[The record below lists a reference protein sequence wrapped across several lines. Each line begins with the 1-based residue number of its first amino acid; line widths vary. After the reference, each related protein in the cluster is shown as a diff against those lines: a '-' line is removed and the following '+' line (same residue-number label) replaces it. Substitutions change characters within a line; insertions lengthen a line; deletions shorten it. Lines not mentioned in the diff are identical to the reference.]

1 MDQTGIA
8 EKLDRYRAKR
18 NFDVTPE
25 PVESQPEKGKALSFV
40 VQKHAATR
48 LHYDFRLELDGVLL
62 SWAVPKGPSYDP
74 ADKRMAVRTE
84 DHPLSYA
91 SFEGEI
97 PKGQYGAGQ
106 VIVWDRG
113 SWTPLSD
120 PQQGLIN
127 GKLAFELHGE
137 KLKGSW
143 ELIRIKSPREARQ
156 EPWILFKRRDERAR
170 SRSEYDVVTALP
182 DSVLGSAP
190 AAAAGVAQAE
200 AKAAGAAVA
209 RAKASAG
216 AGKTAPT
223 TAGAAT
229 RAAADSAATRVGS
242 KAALPDTLSPQLA
255 TLASEVPTHG
265 EWIYE
270 IKFDGYRVLARID
283 QRGKARLFTR
293 AGNDWTA
300 KMPRLADELTR
311 LQLPPAWIDGEVV
324 VLDDQGVPDFNAL
337 QNAFDTA
344 KAQRLT
350 YFAFDLPFFD
360 GRDLRQEPL
369 TTRRALLRQV
379 LQDHAPHPEQ
389 LRFSEDFPAEA
400 GSVLQAACR
409 MNLEGVIAK
418 RADAPY
424 RNDRSTTWLKL
435 KCQQRQE
442 FVIGGFTER
451 SDAPGQIGSL
461 LLGLHDERGVLRSVG
476 AVGTGWNFE
485 VARRLFDQLSALQ
498 QPAPPFDAE
507 PLASPGADS
516 GMDGSKDGSKD
527 KATRSKLAKRP
538 VRRTP
543 AGARW
548 VQPSLMAEVAFGGFT
563 PDGQIRHASFVA
575 QRSDK
580 EPRMI
585 TLEKPIKPSAGAT
598 PAKDSATRVG
608 GINISNAKRVID
620 PQSGTTKIDLV
631 RYYESVASYMLP
643 HLKGRAV
650 ALVRGPAGIGGQLF
664 FQKHDDKKAPDAPVE
679 VATLKAL
686 LQGAQLNVIEFHTGN
701 SRPAGTR
708 KPDRVVFDLD
718 PGEGVGWPQI
728 QEAAQVVR
736 ALLQEL
742 ELQTWLKTSGG
753 KGLHLVLPIAARW
766 DADVV
771 KDFSRAVVEHLAR
784 TLPDRFVAKSG
795 GGNRVGRI
803 FVDYLRNGSE
813 ATTVAAFSAR
823 ARPGMGVSMPMSW
836 DDLPGLK
843 SGAHF
848 TVANARDH
856 LSFQTQDPWASYW
869 QTRQSLSGAMK
880 LLGLRKTSA

>member
-1 MDQTGIA
+1 
-8 EKLDRYRAKR
+8 
-18 NFDVTPE
+18 
-25 PVESQPEKGKALSFV
+25 
-40 VQKHAATR
+40 
-48 LHYDFRLELDGVLL
+48 
-62 SWAVPKGPSYDP
+62 
-74 ADKRMAVRTE
+74 
-84 DHPLSYA
+84 
-91 SFEGEI
+91 
-97 PKGQYGAGQ
+97 
-106 VIVWDRG
+106 
-113 SWTPLSD
+113 
-120 PQQGLIN
+120 
-127 GKLAFELHGE
+127 
-137 KLKGSW
+137 
-143 ELIRIKSPREARQ
+143 
-156 EPWILFKRRDERAR
+156 
-170 SRSEYDVVTALP
+170 
-182 DSVLGSAP
+182 
-190 AAAAGVAQAE
+190 
-200 AKAAGAAVA
+200 
-209 RAKASAG
+209 
-216 AGKTAPT
+216 
-223 TAGAAT
+223 
-229 RAAADSAATRVGS
+229 
-242 KAALPDTLSPQLA
+242 
-255 TLASEVPTHG
+255 
-265 EWIYE
+265 
-270 IKFDGYRVLARID
+270 ARID
-283 QRGKARLFTR
+283 QRGTARLFTR

-300 KMPRLADELTR
+300 KMPRLADELSR

-324 VLDDQGVPDFNAL
+324 VLDDAGVPDFNAL

-350 YFAFDLPFFD
+350 YFAFDLPYFD

-369 TTRRALLRQV
+369 TTRRALLRQA
-379 LQDHAPHPEQ
+379 LRDKASDSEQ
-389 LRFSEDFPAEA
+389 VRFSEDFAAEA

-442 FVIGGFTER
+442 FVIAGFTER

-498 QPAPPFDAE
+498 QPAQPFDAE
-507 PLASPGADS
+507 PEATGGVVSGAVR
-516 GMDGSKDGSKD
+516 GKDGGSGGKKD
-527 KATRSKLAKRP
+527 SSQEKATRAHLPKRP
-538 VRRTP
+538 ARRAP
-543 AGARW
+543 PGARW

-598 PAKDSATRVG
+598 PAKDGASRVG

-620 PQSGTTKIDLV
+620 PQSGTTTIDLV

-664 FQKHDDKKAPDAPVE
+664 FQKHDDKRAPDAPVE

-701 SRPAGTR
+701 SRPAGAR

-718 PGEGVGWPQI
+718 PGEGVGWAQI
-728 QEAAQVVR
+728 QEAAQLVR
-736 ALLQEL
+736 AMLQEL

-753 KGLHLVLPIAARW
+753 KGLHLVLPIVARW

-823 ARPGMGVSMPMSW
+823 ARPGMGVSMPLAW
-836 DDLPGLK
+836 DDLRGLK

-856 LSFQTQDPWASYW
+856 VSFQTQDPWVSYW